1 MIMQFLNRSGLRTF
15 LNEILKFFATT
26 AEVNKIVED
35 TDIYVLKVDYENDL
49 SFDTSEIISE
59 EENA

>member
-15 LNEILKFFATT
+15 LNEILKIFATT